1 MGKALTRSATST
13 ILSAESAATQ
23 ARSRNWTRGPEK
35 NSLKPSKRQRRAAAA
50 FIFPAA
56 AVLTIV
62 TLGPLLYSLFVSLTG
77 WILTV
82 PGSDSKF
89 VGLENYRSVLTSAPF
104 WNALQ
109 VTFTYAVSTTAI
121 EMVLGV
127 IFALMLNQQFIGRG
141 VIRGLMLIPLVL
153 TPAAVGMFWK
163 LLFDEQQ
170 GVYNFFLVSLG
181 FDRVHWLSH
190 GMALFSCVIT
200 DVWQSTPF
208 LMLIVL
214 AGLHAMDQEMI
225 EAAKIDGA
233 GNAQIFRYLTV
244 PHLLP
249 YLVIGMF
256 FRLLDAMKDF
266 DKIYLLTQGGPGNET
281 ETLSI
286 YIYDTGFKVFEVGKT
301 SSMAWLMA
309 LISLV
314 VFLPLLWAFGKQL
327 SAESR

>member
-1 MGKALTRSATST
+1 MRKILLTAASSEISSVESTATRALGRNQTTR
-13 ILSAESAATQ
+13 L
-23 ARSRNWTRGPEK
+23 EK
-35 NSLKPSKRQRRAAAA
+35 DSLKPSKRQRRVAAA

-62 TLGPLLYSLFVSLTG
+62 TLGPLLYSLFISATG

-104 WNALQ
+104 WRSLQ
-109 VTFTYAVSTTAI
+109 ITLTYAVSTTAI
-121 EMVLGV
+121 EMVLGL

-141 VIRGLMLIPLVL
+141 VVRGLMLIPLIL

-170 GVYNFFLVSLG
+170 GVYNFFLVSAG

-190 GMALFSCVIT
+190 GMALVSVVIT

-208 LMLIVL
+208 LMLILL
-214 AGLHAMDQEMI
+214 AGLHAMDQETI

-233 GNAQIFRYLTV
+233 NNVQIFRYLTV

-301 SSMAWLMA
+301 SAMAWLMA

-314 VFLPLLWAFGKQL
+314 VFLPLLWVFGKQL